1 MIDKLKK
8 SYALNMTLTLGET
21 DKVSFPTEGPPWLHQ
36 GNYHQREWSTVEFQ
50 ILRMDLLNIFLFDL
64 KTLRDYGRVAR
75 GTMKTPNKLGVLFS
89 CVSHERNATEV

>member
-36 GNYHQREWSTVEFQ
+36 GSHHQREWSTVEFQ
-50 ILRMDLLNIFLFDL
+50 ILRMD
-64 KTLRDYGRVAR
+64 
-75 GTMKTPNKLGVLFS
+75 
-89 CVSHERNATEV
+89 